1 MIEKLI
7 NFFLVNMAKDSTT
20 THERVTLI
28 MLGVM
33 NMFGMCAMFFV
44 FVAQLFASSS
54 VDHGMGSNCW
64 VAYLALG
71 LSAGYALLCICQK
84 KALMKQRP
92 LVFASFAYN
101 LLASVLLFMAVRWSV
116 IFVVIMWLMPAYVSL
131 CASVYVSLSLTVLLA
146 LGLMVAVIVS
156 GCDVVTAMAFLIS
169 MFFSFVI
176 TQLFYAMSGYFSKV
190 VKDETDILHA
200 EIDKKKQFI
209 SKLSHRIRTPLSNI
223 LGLANILNE
232 ANGPTKK
239 QLIDSLIA
247 SVKTITDIVEVIDEE
262 SDRSVSHEVED
273 EKDEISTF
281 DLSELITQTGE
292 FTQNL
297 EVKLEVYGNLPRLKG
312 NAVKIRRI
320 FLSVFD
326 FFLQNTPKENLPV
339 NVTIVV
345 NRVRIPISPIKYRFD
360 VKSNVSMPLSV
371 DDDIP
376 ELTIAKRLIES
387 LNGNIKRRFE
397 DEITCVYFNIC
408 FDGEE
413 DLPPVPAQTIE
424 VHTNETTGFTTKAR
438 EKSLADADV
447 IVCDDN
453 PINQK
458 VMSLSL
464 EKHVKSI
471 TLASNGQECVDLV
484 TRNSFDLVLMDIQ
497 MPILDGYGATQQ
509 IRQMETNFTN
519 RHIPIIAVTA
529 NTLAGDKQHCLSVGM
544 DDYVSK
550 PFQLDD
556 VLAKMRTLV
565 SKYPQG

>member
-1 MIEKLI
+1 MLPP
-7 NFFLVNMAKDSTT
+7 NDSSPRN
-20 THERVTLI
+20 RVSAVAFGT
-28 MLGVM
+28 M
-33 NMFGMCAMFFV
+33 NIFSCLSMFVV
-44 FVAQLFASSS
+44 FVAQLFKNTSTAAGDMES
-54 VDHGMGSNCW
+54 GSLPY
-64 VAYLALG
+64 VALAL
-71 LSAGYALLCICQK
+71 SV
-84 KALMKQRP
+84 
-92 LVFASFAYN
+92 VFAVLCLISRK
-101 LLASVLLFMAVRWSV
+101 LRISVLSMLSLMCNIATCILLFYLVRWNAIFFMMVWLTPSYMSV
-116 IFVVIMWLMPAYVSL
+116 CANKYVAFTFTVV
-131 CASVYVSLSLTVLLA
+131 VSLSLSVL
-146 LGLMVAVIVS
+146 VIFS
-156 GCDVVTAMAFLIS
+156 GCDLVTSLTLLLS
-169 MFFSFVI
+169 MLLSYVI
-176 TQLFYAMSGYFSKV
+176 CQLFYALGDVYTRSNEGNIAALQQSV
-190 VKDETDILHA
+190 
-200 EIDKKKQFI
+200 DKKQEFI

-223 LGLANILNE
+223 LGITNILGDTD
-232 ANGPTKK
+232 GPGKK

-262 SDRSVSHEVED
+262 SDKGTQPESENE
-273 EKDEISTF
+273 EDEISSF
-281 DLSELITQTGE
+281 DLAQLITQLGE

-297 EVKLEVYGNLPRLKG
+297 EVKLEVYGQLPRLKG

-320 FLSVFD
+320 FLNIFD
-326 FFLQNTPKENLPV
+326 FFLQNTPKESLPA
-339 NVTIVV
+339 NITIVV
-345 NRVRIPISPIKYRFD
+345 NRVRIPINPIKYRFD
-360 VKSNVSMPLSV
+360 IKSDITLGLQEDS
-371 DDDIP
+371 DIP
-376 ELTIAKRLIES
+376 QLTIAKRLIEN

-397 DEITCVYFNIC
+397 EDLTCIYFNIC

-413 DLPPVPAQTIE
+413 DSRPISNTNIE
-424 VHTNETTGFTTKAR
+424 VHTNETTGFSSVVKG
-438 EKSLADADV
+438 KDLSDADV

-556 VLAKMRTLV
+556 VLAKMRALV
-565 SKYPQG
+565 GKYPQG